1 MKPVLRFGQALAY
14 ETLKKR
20 THASANFEQTG
31 IEITL
36 KRGTYRPT
44 VIVVISYWLVVIIC

>member
-1 MKPVLRFGQALAY
+1 MLRFGQALAY

-44 VIVVISYWLVVIIC
+44 VIVVISYWLVVVIC